1 MFIFSMNASTL
12 RSYSDVYKRE
22 RNSVD
27 AEGIQR
33 KRDEKRTER
42 IQEFVQYGYPY
53 GDLKENQRTL
63 DKVALRKPGW
73 LPTAIVV
80 NILEPGDVRRGK
92 LSVVRDFG
100 TDGRLN

>member
-22 RNSVD
+22 RNNVD

-63 DKVALRKPGW
+63 DKVALR
-73 LPTAIVV
+73 LRTH
-80 NILEPGDVRRGK
+80 
-92 LSVVRDFG
+92 
-100 TDGRLN
+100 